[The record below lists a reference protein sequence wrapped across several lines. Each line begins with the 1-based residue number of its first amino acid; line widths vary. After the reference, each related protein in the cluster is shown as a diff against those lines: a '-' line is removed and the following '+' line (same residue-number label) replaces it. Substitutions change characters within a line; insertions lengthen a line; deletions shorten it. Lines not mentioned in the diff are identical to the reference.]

1 MNRIKRLLISLLTL
15 LCCTGAWALDQDG
28 GYYLIGSLQDW
39 KDFAALVNGG
49 TNNVNAKMTADI
61 DLGDDQTRIGST
73 SDNNTAL
80 HYQGIFDGQ
89 GHTLIIAFVE
99 NGGSNLCAPFNKLDG
114 ATIKNLHIKGTIN
127 TAGIHGAGVASDARG
142 TTSIEN
148 VWSEVDVTST
158 HSGWDE
164 CSGIVGCMKAGSLT
178 ISDCLFS
185 GSVTASSSYNGGF
198 IGYKD
203 SGSASIQNSLSTGTF
218 NYTNNQDFA
227 RGASVS
233 NSYYTQFV
241 GSVGGMT
248 LVTSEQLAGGTITTA
263 LQNSREETVWVQDLV
278 TNQPMLKTFASLW
291 QDAEGTYCIG
301 NDAGW
306 TTFANGINDGTI
318 AINANAKLMADNIN
332 VTTIIG
338 NSSHKYAGTFDGS
351 NKTITLSIS
360 GTSGFEA
367 PFSYINGATIKDLT
381 VSGTLSGGIHCS
393 GLIGLT
399 NGTNNVNNVIVNC
412 AITAT
417 GSHCSGLLGR
427 NDGATTT
434 LNGCAFTGSISK
446 ASGSC
451 NVGVLWGWSNG
462 GTAVLTNCLENG
474 TYTNCSPLQPIGNLP
489 TNTITN
495 TFYVSDVSS
504 SYGKRAYTSA
514 QDGEI
519 NGQMTAVDG
528 NNYYVPADISG
539 INERYELLGASV
551 SPEPVV
557 KFLGTTLTKDADYTV
572 SYSNNTSRGTGS
584 VIITGAGSYSGTK
597 TVNFAVAATTLSGS
611 GTEGSPFTIGSDDD
625 WTEFAASVNSGFTFS
640 GMYVKMTANVNA
652 SSMAGQYDGE
662 PFSGTFDGDHKT
674 LNLSI
679 VNTGSSTDIKNPS
692 TGTAPFHYIKNAVIK
707 DVKTTGSVSA
717 TAIHSS
723 GLVGFADGTN
733 TIQGCTVSATINTT
747 ANYVGGVLAHGI
759 ISNTTIQ
766 DCTFNG
772 TVNGRSYVVGLYGWY
787 HGGSPVVKNCL
798 ENGTY
803 TIVSHF
809 NPIYL
814 KSVGVN
820 ASVSGTYYLNEK
832 NEGDASGT
840 RVFTAV
846 PDGEMCGQVTAT
858 DGNNYYALT
867 TVSGI
872 NEKYELLD
880 ESVTP
885 VPVVK
890 FFNTT
895 LTQNTDY
902 TVSYSNNTSGGT
914 GSVII
919 TGINDYTGTKTV
931 NFEIA
936 ANTLTGSGTE
946 GDPYVISSD
955 DDWTSFANSV
965 NSGFTYSGK
974 FVKLTKNV
982 NATVNIGLRN
992 NKPFSGTFDGDG
1004 HTLTVT
1010 LTANAASTSG
1020 NTEGIAP
1027 FHFIKNATIKNLRTS
1042 GTITSTTNHTSGL
1055 VGFSEGTNAV
1065 QNCVVS
1071 TTLNV
1076 KNYVGGFI
1084 GHSQSSSITI
1094 RDCLFNGT
1102 VNGSSS
1108 TYIAGI
1114 WGWNGGGS
1122 GSIVNCLENG
1132 TYTGVS
1138 SYDAIGW
1145 TPVTSP
1151 TNTYRI
1157 NSSTK
1162 GTVTTAEAL
1171 ADGTIATALQNG
1183 RAEEI
1188 WVQTTLTNLPM
1199 LKIFANE
1206 LSMADGSDNT
1216 AAIAS
1221 AAEASKTYDVQLT
1234 NRKLYKD
1241 GAWNTICLP
1250 FNVVLTGSPLE
1261 GATARTLTS
1270 ASIEGTTLTLD
1281 FGDAVDEL
1289 IAGTPY
1295 IIMWTKADGYVD
1307 DDAHNIVNPVF
1318 SGVTIDATDHSFTSG
1333 SGDTRVRFVGTYK
1346 NTTFGSEDK
1355 SILLLGGENSLY
1367 YPQSGASIGA
1377 CRAYFKIGEDGALT
1391 RGITSFDI
1399 NYGDGTTGIGT
1410 ITNNREPI
1418 TDGAVYALDGRKL
1431 SGQPTAKGIYI
1442 VNGKKVV
1449 IK

>member
-1 MNRIKRLLISLLTL
+1 MNKAKRLFISMLTL
-15 LCCTGAWALDQDG
+15 LCCTGLWASSIPGALSGRFTINASGEKVVFSQGNLQYVGTWQFAENQWDCFSTSQYNDHRDLFGWGTGDAPNKVSDNNGDYGTFTDWGTNAITNGGNTENSGWRTLTKDEWVYLFYSRENAATLFGFGSVNGMNGLIILPDNWTTPEGASFTASTTLGLTNLGSYYHNGKEDNYSHNTYTAEQWAVMESAGAVFLPAAAYRHGADSNIHYTDLGGFYWSSTPYDSDKAYYLNFYYNDLDPQFKEMRYGGRPVRLVRSSLDQDNEG
-28 GYYLIGSLQDW
+28 NYLIGSAYDW
-39 KDFAALVNGG
+39 
-49 TNNVNAKMTADI
+49 
-61 DLGDDQTRIGST
+61 
-73 SDNNTAL
+73 
-80 HYQGIFDGQ
+80 
-89 GHTLIIAFVE
+89 
-99 NGGSNLCAPFNKLDG
+99 NL
-114 ATIKNLHIKGTIN
+114 
-127 TAGIHGAGVASDARG
+127 
-142 TTSIEN
+142 
-148 VWSEVDVTST
+148 
-158 HSGWDE
+158 
-164 CSGIVGCMKAGSLT
+164 
-178 ISDCLFS
+178 
-185 GSVTASSSYNGGF
+185 
-198 IGYKD
+198 
-203 SGSASIQNSLSTGTF
+203 
-218 NYTNNQDFA
+218 
-227 RGASVS
+227 
-233 NSYYTQFV
+233 
-241 GSVGGMT
+241 
-248 LVTSEQLAGGTITTA
+248 
-263 LQNSREETVWVQDLV
+263 
-278 TNQPMLKTFASLW
+278 
-291 QDAEGTYCIG
+291 
-301 NDAGW
+301 
-306 TTFANGINDGTI
+306 FANGINDGTI
-318 AINANAKLMADNIN
+318 AISANAKLMADNIT
-332 VTTIIG
+332 VTTMIG
-338 NSSHKYAGTFDGS
+338 NSGHRYAGTFDGN

-393 GLIGLT
+393 GLIGVT
-399 NGTNNVNNVIVNC
+399 TGTNNVNNVIVDC

-427 NDGATTT
+427 HDAGTTT

-446 ASGSC
+446 ASGNC

-462 GTAVLTNCLENG
+462 GTAILTNCLENG

-489 TNTITN
+489 NSKTVTNI
-495 TFYVSDVSS
+495 FYVSNVSS
-504 SYGKRAYTSA
+504 SYGTRVYTSA
-514 QDGEI
+514 QDGEV
-519 NGQMTAVDG
+519 NGQMLAADG
-528 NNYYVPADISG
+528 NNYYAPADISG
-539 INERYELLGASV
+539 INERYELLSSSV

-584 VIITGAGSYSGTK
+584 VIITGDGSYSGTK

-640 GMYVKMTANVNA
+640 GMYVKMTDNVNA
-652 SSMAGQYDGE
+652 SSMAGQNDGE

-707 DVKTTGSVSA
+707 NVKTTGSVSA
-717 TAIHSS
+717 TSIHAS

-747 ANYVGGVLAHGI
+747 ADYVGGVLAHGI

-772 TVNGRSYVVGLYGWY
+772 TVNGRSGGSSHVVGLYGWY

-803 TIVSHF
+803 INVSSF
-809 NPIYL
+809 NPIFL
-814 KSVGVN
+814 KSVGAS

-832 NEGDASGT
+832 NEGEASGT
-840 RVFTAV
+840 RVYTAV

-965 NSGFTYSGK
+965 NSGFTYSGE

-982 NATVNIGLRN
+982 NATVNVGLRN
-992 NKPFSGTFDGDG
+992 NEPFSGTFDGDG

-1027 FHFIKNATIKNLRTS
+1027 FHFIRNATIKNLRTA

-1055 VGFSEGTNAV
+1055 VGFSEGTNTF

-1076 KNYVGGFI
+1076 KYYVGGFI

-1145 TPVTSP
+1145 TPATP

-1157 NSSTK
+1157 NSSSK
-1162 GTVTTAEAL
+1162 GTATTAEAL
-1171 ADGTIATALQNG
+1171 ADGTTTAALQNG
-1183 RAEEI
+1183 RAETI
-1188 WVQTTLTNLPM
+1188 WAQDEFTNSPMPAVFANTMIYKVPSSGIGTFSAKAKFALPDGLNAYYCQGYNDGKISAMAINGAVPANTGVILKGEPGETYTLTGTNSEAASVTDNALVAVTEETFITQTVDIDAVNYTNFG
-1199 LKIFANE
+1199 LSGGVFKKVNSKGGTVKANRAY
-1206 LSMADGSDNT
+1206 LQIPT
-1216 AAIAS
+1216 S
-1221 AAEASKTYDVQLT
+1221 A
-1234 NRKLYKD
+1234 
-1241 GAWNTICLP
+1241 
-1250 FNVVLTGSPLE
+1250 
-1261 GATARTLTS
+1261 LTS
-1270 ASIEGTTLTLD
+1270 AAAEGIMLVWDEETDGIEIVQTST
-1281 FGDAVDEL
+1281 V
-1289 IAGTPY
+1289 
-1295 IIMWTKADGYVD
+1295 KSQH
-1307 DDAHNIVNPVF
+1307 DDAW
-1318 SGVTIDATDHSFTSG
+1318 FT
-1333 SGDTRVRFVGTYK
+1333 
-1346 NTTFGSEDK
+1346 
-1355 SILLLGGENSLY
+1355 
-1367 YPQSGASIGA
+1367 
-1377 CRAYFKIGEDGALT
+1377 
-1391 RGITSFDI
+1391 
-1399 NYGDGTTGIGT
+1399 
-1410 ITNNREPI
+1410 
-1418 TDGAVYALDGRKL
+1418 LDGRQL
-1431 SGQPTAKGIYI
+1431 SGKPTAKGLYI
-1442 VNGKKVV
+1442 VNGKKVIV
-1449 IK
+1449 K

>member
-1 MNRIKRLLISLLTL
+1 MKKLFTLLTL
-15 LCCTGAWALDQDG
+15 FLSISSGAWAIEQDTD
-28 GYYLIGSLQDW
+28 GYYLIGSVQDW
-39 KDFAALVNGG
+39 QNFAALVE
-49 TNNVNAKMTADI
+49 TTPTANAKMTADV
-61 DLGDDQTRIGST
+61 DLGDDQTAIGAGSVP
-73 SDNNTAL
+73 
-80 HYQGIFDGQ
+80 YQGSFDGQ
-89 GHTLIIAFVE
+89 GHTLTVNYDKYVDSWAI
-99 NGGSNLCAPFNKLDG
+99 APFG
-114 ATIKNLHIKGTIN
+114 QVKN
-127 TAGIHGAGVASDARG
+127 
-142 TTSIEN
+142 
-148 VWSEVDVTST
+148 
-158 HSGWDE
+158 
-164 CSGIVGCMKAGSLT
+164 
-178 ISDCLFS
+178 
-185 GSVTASSSYNGGF
+185 
-198 IGYKD
+198 
-203 SGSASIQNSLSTGTF
+203 ASIQNLHVAGRIIQRKCGAGGVAGRIMGNLTIKKCWVSAYMYVYGSGDAQGTIGGIASYCDETGVNNSSVLIEDCIFSGQIATGIHSGSIMSHVNGYNGNSAIIRNCLAMGTYVSSSGSTGTF
-218 NYTNNQDFA
+218 IRVGVQGSPYTLDNCYYRTSFGAVQGTYASDADFSD
-227 RGASVS
+227 G
-233 NSYYTQFV
+233 
-241 GSVGGMT
+241 
-248 LVTSEQLAGGTITTA
+248 TTA
-263 LQNSREETVWVQDLV
+263 TNLQNGRDEEVWVQDIF
-278 TNQPMLKTFASLW
+278 TNQPMLKVFASLW
-291 QDAEGTYCIG
+291 QDGEETYCIG
-301 NDAGW
+301 SDAGW
-306 TTFANGINDGTI
+306 TAFANGINDGTI
-318 AINANAKLMADNIN
+318 AISANAKLMADNIT
-332 VTTIIG
+332 VTAMIG
-338 NSSHKYAGTFDGS
+338 NSGHRYAGTFDGN

-367 PFSYINGATIKDLT
+367 PFSYINGATIKDLK

-399 NGTNNVNNVIVNC
+399 NGTNNVNNVIVDC

-446 ASGSC
+446 ASGNC

-462 GTAVLTNCLENG
+462 GTAILTNCLENG

-495 TFYVSDVSS
+495 TFYVSNVSS
-504 SYGKRAYTSA
+504 SYGTRVYTST
-514 QDGEI
+514 QDGEV
-519 NGQMTAVDG
+519 NGLVTAVDG
-528 NNYYVPADISG
+528 NNYYALTDISG

-557 KFLGTTLTKDADYTV
+557 KFVGTTLTKDADYTV

-597 TVNFAVAATTLSGS
+597 TINFAVAATNLSGS

-640 GMYVKMTANVNA
+640 GMYVKMTDNVNA
-652 SSMAGQYDGE
+652 SSMAGQYDSE
-662 PFSGTFDGDHKT
+662 PFSGTFDGDSKT

-679 VNTGSSTDIKNPS
+679 VNTGTSGSLTDPS

-707 DVKTTGSVSA
+707 NVKTTGSVSA
-717 TAIHSS
+717 TAIHAS
-723 GLVGFADGTN
+723 GLVGLADGTN
-733 TIQGCTVSATINTT
+733 TILGCTVSATINTT
-747 ANYVGGVLAHGI
+747 SNYVGGVLAHGI
-759 ISNTTIQ
+759 ASNTTIQ

-772 TVNGRSYVVGLYGWY
+772 TINGSSGGSSYVAGLYGWS
-787 HGGSPVVKNCL
+787 HGGSSVVKNSL

-803 TIVSHF
+803 TNVRTF
-809 NPIYL
+809 NPVFL
-814 KSVGVN
+814 GWQGG
-820 ASVSGTYYLNEK
+820 ASVSGTYYLNG
-832 NEGDASGT
+832 NGDYGT
-840 RVFTAV
+840 RVYTAL
-846 PDGEMCGQVTAT
+846 PDGEMCGQVTAA

-872 NEKYELLD
+872 NERYQLLD

-902 TVSYSNNTSGGT
+902 TVSYSDNTSGGT

-919 TGINDYTGTKTV
+919 TGINDYMGTKTV
-931 NFEIA
+931 NFKIA

-946 GDPYVISSD
+946 GDPYVISSN

-965 NSGFTYSGK
+965 NSGFTYSGE

-982 NATVNIGLRN
+982 NATVNVGLRN
-992 NKPFSGTFDGDG
+992 NEPFSGTFDGDG

-1027 FHFIKNATIKNLRTS
+1027 FHFIRNATIKNLRTA

-1055 VGFSEGTNAV
+1055 VGFSEGTNTF

-1076 KNYVGGFI
+1076 KYYMGGFI

-1145 TPVTSP
+1145 TPATP

-1157 NSSTK
+1157 NSSSK
-1162 GTVTTAEAL
+1162 GTATTAEAL
-1171 ADGTIATALQNG
+1171 ADGTTTAALQNG
-1183 RAEEI
+1183 RAETI
-1188 WVQTTLTNLPM
+1188 WAQDEFTNSPM
-1199 LKIFANE
+1199 PAVFANTMIYKVPSSSIGTFSTSVPVVLPE
-1206 LSMADGSDNT
+1206 GL
-1216 AAIAS
+1216 
-1221 AAEASKTYDVQLT
+1221 EAYVCKTYDSGKSTISTQKVEGTIPANTGVLMKGIGGETYTLVASSQTPEAIEGNALIAVVEATHVDQTNGEYTNFMMKGGKFIKIAASSNPDEKMPANRAYLQLPT
-1234 NRKLYKD
+1234 
-1241 GAWNTICLP
+1241 
-1250 FNVVLTGSPLE
+1250 
-1261 GATARTLTS
+1261 
-1270 ASIEGTTLTLD
+1270 ASI
-1281 FGDAVDEL
+1281 A
-1289 IAGTPY
+1289 
-1295 IIMWTKADGYVD
+1295 
-1307 DDAHNIVNPVF
+1307 
-1318 SGVTIDATDHSFTSG
+1318 
-1333 SGDTRVRFVGTYK
+1333 
-1346 NTTFGSEDK
+1346 
-1355 SILLLGGENSLY
+1355 NSLN
-1367 YPQSGASIGA
+1367 IEIDW
-1377 CRAYFKIGEDGALT
+1377 KEE
-1391 RGITSFDI
+1391 
-1399 NYGDGTTGIGT
+1399 TGIRLT
-1410 ITNNREPI
+1410 PNPS
-1418 TDGAVYALDGRKL
+1418 LL
-1431 SGQPTAKGIYI
+1431 SEG
-1442 VNGKKVV
+1442 N
-1449 IK
+1449 

>member
-1 MNRIKRLLISLLTL
+1 MLTCGLTTGLWASSIPGALSGRFTINASGEKVVFSQGNLQYVGTWQFAENQWDCFSTSQYNDHRDLFGWGTGDAPNKVSDNNGDYGTFTDWGTNAITNGGNTENSGWRTLTKDEWVYLFYSRKNAATLFGFGNVNSKNGLIILPDNWTTPEGASFTASTTLGLTNQGSYYHNGNNDNYSHNTYTAEQWAVMESAGAVFLPAAAYRHGVDSNINYTDLGGFYWSSTPSSTDKAYYLNFYYNDLDPQFNEMRYGGRPVRLVRSS
-15 LCCTGAWALDQDG
+15 LDQDNE
-28 GYYLIGSLQDW
+28 GYYLIGSAYDW
-39 KDFAALVNGG
+39 
-49 TNNVNAKMTADI
+49 
-61 DLGDDQTRIGST
+61 
-73 SDNNTAL
+73 
-80 HYQGIFDGQ
+80 
-89 GHTLIIAFVE
+89 
-99 NGGSNLCAPFNKLDG
+99 NL
-114 ATIKNLHIKGTIN
+114 
-127 TAGIHGAGVASDARG
+127 
-142 TTSIEN
+142 
-148 VWSEVDVTST
+148 
-158 HSGWDE
+158 
-164 CSGIVGCMKAGSLT
+164 
-178 ISDCLFS
+178 
-185 GSVTASSSYNGGF
+185 
-198 IGYKD
+198 
-203 SGSASIQNSLSTGTF
+203 
-218 NYTNNQDFA
+218 
-227 RGASVS
+227 
-233 NSYYTQFV
+233 
-241 GSVGGMT
+241 
-248 LVTSEQLAGGTITTA
+248 
-263 LQNSREETVWVQDLV
+263 
-278 TNQPMLKTFASLW
+278 
-291 QDAEGTYCIG
+291 
-301 NDAGW
+301 
-306 TTFANGINDGTI
+306 FANGINDGTI
-318 AINANAKLMADNIN
+318 AINANAKLMADNIT
-332 VTTIIG
+332 VTAMIG
-338 NSSHKYAGTFDGS
+338 NSSHRYAGTFDGN

-399 NGTNNVNNVIVNC
+399 NGTNNVNNVIVDC

-427 NDGATTT
+427 QDNGTTT

-446 ASGSC
+446 ASGNC

-462 GTAVLTNCLENG
+462 GTAILTNCLENG
-474 TYTNCSPLQPIGNLP
+474 TYTNCSPLKPVGNLP
-489 TNTITN
+489 NSNTVTN
-495 TFYVSDVSS
+495 TFYVSNVSS
-504 SYGKRAYTSA
+504 SYGTRIYTST
-514 QDGEI
+514 QDGEV
-519 NGQMTAVDG
+519 NGLVTAVDG
-528 NNYYVPADISG
+528 NNYYAPADISG

-557 KFLGTTLTKDADYTV
+557 KFVGTTLTKDADYTV
-572 SYSNNTSRGTGS
+572 SYSNNTYRGTGS

-611 GTEGSPFTIGSDDD
+611 GTEESPFIIGSDDD

-640 GMYVKMTANVNA
+640 GMYVKMTDNVNA
-652 SSMAGQYDGE
+652 SSMAGQYDSK

-679 VNTGSSTDIKNPS
+679 VNSGSSGSLTDPS

-717 TAIHSS
+717 TAIHTS
-723 GLVGFADGTN
+723 GLVGLADGTN
-733 TIQGCTVSATINTT
+733 TILGCTVSATINTT
-747 ANYVGGVLAHGI
+747 SNYVGGVLAHGI
-759 ISNTTIQ
+759 ASNTTIQ

-772 TVNGRSYVVGLYGWY
+772 TINGSSGGSSYVAGLYGWS
-787 HGGSPVVKNCL
+787 HGGSSVVKNSL

-803 TIVSHF
+803 TNVSTF
-809 NPIYL
+809 NPVFL
-814 KSVGVN
+814 GWQGG
-820 ASVSGTYYLNEK
+820 ASVSGTYYLNG
-832 NEGDASGT
+832 NGDYGT
-840 RVFTAV
+840 RVYTAV
-846 PDGEMCGQVTAT
+846 PDGEMCGQVTAV

-872 NEKYELLD
+872 NEKYQLLD

-902 TVSYSNNTSGGT
+902 TVSYSNNTSGGM

-936 ANTLTGSGTE
+936 ANTLSGSGTE
-946 GDPYVISSD
+946 EDPYVINSD

-974 FVKLTKNV
+974 FVKLTTHV
-982 NATVNIGLRN
+982 NTTVNIGLRN
-992 NKPFSGTFDGDG
+992 NEPFSGTFDGDG

-1027 FHFIKNATIKNLRTS
+1027 FHFIRNATIKNLRTA

-1055 VGFSEGTNAV
+1055 VGFSEGTNTF

-1076 KNYVGGFI
+1076 KYYMGGFI

-1145 TPVTSP
+1145 TPATP

-1157 NSSTK
+1157 NSSSK
-1162 GTVTTAEAL
+1162 GTATTAEAL
-1171 ADGTIATALQNG
+1171 ADGTTTAALQNG
-1183 RAEEI
+1183 RAETI
-1188 WVQTTLTNLPM
+1188 WAQDEFTNSPM
-1199 LKIFANE
+1199 PAVFANTMIYKVPSSGIGTFSAKAKFA
-1206 LSMADGSDNT
+1206 LPDGLN
-1216 AAIAS
+1216 AYYC
-1221 AAEASKTYDVQLT
+1221 KNYD
-1234 NRKLYKD
+1234 
-1241 GAWNTICLP
+1241 
-1250 FNVVLTGSPLE
+1250 E
-1261 GATARTLTS
+1261 
-1270 ASIEGTTLTLD
+1270 
-1281 FGDAVDEL
+1281 
-1289 IAGTPY
+1289 
-1295 IIMWTKADGYVD
+1295 
-1307 DDAHNIVNPVF
+1307 
-1318 SGVTIDATDHSFTSG
+1318 
-1333 SGDTRVRFVGTYK
+1333 K
-1346 NTTFGSEDK
+1346 NTTIAAFAIEGVVPANTGVILKGEPGETYTLTGTNSDAATVEGNALVAVTEATHVNQVSGDYTNFGLSNGVFK
-1355 SILLLGGENSLY
+1355 KVNSN
-1367 YPQSGASIGA
+1367 GVTVKAN
-1377 CRAYFKIGEDGALT
+1377 RAYLQIPSSALT
-1391 RGITSFDI
+1391 PATAAEGIILVWD
-1399 NYGDGTTGIGT
+1399 
-1410 ITNNREPI
+1410 EE
-1418 TDGAVYALDGRKL
+1418 TDGIEIVQTSTVKPQHDDAWFTLDGRQL
-1431 SGQPTAKGIYI
+1431 SGKPTAKGLYI
-1442 VNGKKVV
+1442 VNGKKVI

>member
-1 MNRIKRLLISLLTL
+1 
-15 LCCTGAWALDQDG
+15 
-28 GYYLIGSLQDW
+28 
-39 KDFAALVNGG
+39 
-49 TNNVNAKMTADI
+49 
-61 DLGDDQTRIGST
+61 
-73 SDNNTAL
+73 
-80 HYQGIFDGQ
+80 
-89 GHTLIIAFVE
+89 
-99 NGGSNLCAPFNKLDG
+99 
-114 ATIKNLHIKGTIN
+114 
-127 TAGIHGAGVASDARG
+127 
-142 TTSIEN
+142 
-148 VWSEVDVTST
+148 
-158 HSGWDE
+158 
-164 CSGIVGCMKAGSLT
+164 
-178 ISDCLFS
+178 
-185 GSVTASSSYNGGF
+185 
-198 IGYKD
+198 
-203 SGSASIQNSLSTGTF
+203 
-218 NYTNNQDFA
+218 
-227 RGASVS
+227 
-233 NSYYTQFV
+233 
-241 GSVGGMT
+241 
-248 LVTSEQLAGGTITTA
+248 
-263 LQNSREETVWVQDLV
+263 
-278 TNQPMLKTFASLW
+278 
-291 QDAEGTYCIG
+291 
-301 NDAGW
+301 
-306 TTFANGINDGTI
+306 
-318 AINANAKLMADNIN
+318 MADNIT
-332 VTTIIG
+332 VTAMIG
-338 NSSHKYAGTFDGS
+338 NSGHRYAGTFDGN

-367 PFSYINGATIKDLT
+367 PFSYINGATIKDLK

-399 NGTNNVNNVIVNC
+399 NGTNNVNNVIVDC

-446 ASGSC
+446 ASGNC

-462 GTAVLTNCLENG
+462 GTAILTNCLENG

-495 TFYVSDVSS
+495 TFYVSNVSS
-504 SYGKRAYTSA
+504 SYGTRVYTST
-514 QDGEI
+514 QDGEV
-519 NGQMTAVDG
+519 NGLVTAVDG
-528 NNYYVPADISG
+528 NNYYALTDISG

-557 KFLGTTLTKDADYTV
+557 KFVGTTLTKDADYTV

-597 TVNFAVAATTLSGS
+597 TINFAVAATNLSGS

-640 GMYVKMTANVNA
+640 GMYVKMTDNVNA
-652 SSMAGQYDGE
+652 SSMAGQYDSE
-662 PFSGTFDGDHKT
+662 PFSGTFDGDSKT

-679 VNTGSSTDIKNPS
+679 VNTGTSGSLTDPS

-707 DVKTTGSVSA
+707 NVKTTGSVSA
-717 TAIHSS
+717 TAIHAS
-723 GLVGFADGTN
+723 GLVGLADGTN
-733 TIQGCTVSATINTT
+733 TILGCTVSATINTT
-747 ANYVGGVLAHGI
+747 SNYVGGVLAHGI
-759 ISNTTIQ
+759 ASNTTIQ

-772 TVNGRSYVVGLYGWY
+772 TINGSSGGSSYVAGLYGWS
-787 HGGSPVVKNCL
+787 HGGSSVVKNSL

-803 TIVSHF
+803 TNVRTF
-809 NPIYL
+809 NPVFL
-814 KSVGVN
+814 GWQGG
-820 ASVSGTYYLNEK
+820 ASVSGTYYLNG
-832 NEGDASGT
+832 NGDYGT
-840 RVFTAV
+840 RVYTAL
-846 PDGEMCGQVTAT
+846 PDGEMCGQVTAA

-872 NEKYELLD
+872 NERYQLLD

-902 TVSYSNNTSGGT
+902 TVSYSDNTSGGT

-919 TGINDYTGTKTV
+919 TGINDYMGTKTV
-931 NFEIA
+931 NFKIA

-946 GDPYVISSD
+946 GDPYVISSN

-965 NSGFTYSGK
+965 NSGFTYSGE

-982 NATVNIGLRN
+982 NATVNVGLRN
-992 NKPFSGTFDGDG
+992 NEPFSGTFDGDG

-1027 FHFIKNATIKNLRTS
+1027 FHFIRNATIKNLRTA

-1055 VGFSEGTNAV
+1055 VGFSEGTNTF

-1076 KNYVGGFI
+1076 KYYMGGFI

-1145 TPVTSP
+1145 TPATP

-1157 NSSTK
+1157 NSSSK
-1162 GTVTTAEAL
+1162 GTATTAEAL
-1171 ADGTIATALQNG
+1171 ADGTTTAALQNG
-1183 RAEEI
+1183 RAETI
-1188 WVQTTLTNLPM
+1188 WAQDEFTNSPM
-1199 LKIFANE
+1199 PAVFANTMIYKVPSSSIGTFSTSVPVVLPE
-1206 LSMADGSDNT
+1206 GL
-1216 AAIAS
+1216 
-1221 AAEASKTYDVQLT
+1221 EAYVCKTYDSGKSTISTQKVEGTIPANTGVLMKGIGGETYTLVASSHTPEAIEGNALIAVVEATHVDQTVGEYT
-1234 NRKLYKD
+1234 NFMMSGGKFVKIAASSNPNDKIPANRAY
-1241 GAWNTICLP
+1241 LP
-1250 FNVVLTGSPLE
+1250 I
-1261 GATARTLTS
+1261 LTS
-1270 ASIEGTTLTLD
+1270 ALP
-1281 FGDAVDEL
+1281 A
-1289 IAGTPY
+1289 
-1295 IIMWTKADGYVD
+1295 
-1307 DDAHNIVNPVF
+1307 
-1318 SGVTIDATDHSFTSG
+1318 G
-1333 SGDTRVRFVGTYK
+1333 SGQSITLNWDEETGVKAVRDAQFM
-1346 NTTFGSEDK
+1346 
-1355 SILLLGGENSLY
+1355 INSY
-1367 YPQSGASIGA
+1367 Y
-1377 CRAYFKIGEDGALT
+1377 T
-1391 RGITSFDI
+1391 
-1399 NYGDGTTGIGT
+1399 
-1410 ITNNREPI
+1410 
-1418 TDGAVYALDGRKL
+1418 LDGRKL
-1431 SGQPTAKGIYI
+1431 NGAPSKGGIYI
-1442 VNGKKVV
+1442 NNGKKV

>member
-1 MNRIKRLLISLLTL
+1 MNKAKRLFISMLTCGLTTGLWASSIPGALSGRFTINASGEKVVFSQGNLQYVGTWQFAENQWDCFSTSQYNDHRDLFGWGTGDAPNKVSDNNDDYDTFTDWGTNAITNGGNTENSGWRTLTKDEWVYLFYSRENAATLFGFGSVNGMNGLIILPDNWTTPEGASFTASTTLGLTNL
-15 LCCTGAWALDQDG
+15 GSYYHNEDNNNYSHNTYTAEQWAVMESAGAVFLPAAAYRHGADSNINYTNSGGFYWSSTPSSTDDKAYYLNFYYNDLDPQFNEMRYGGRPVRLVRSSLDQDNE
-28 GYYLIGSLQDW
+28 GYYLIGS
-39 KDFAALVNGG
+39 
-49 TNNVNAKMTADI
+49 
-61 DLGDDQTRIGST
+61 
-73 SDNNTAL
+73 
-80 HYQGIFDGQ
+80 
-89 GHTLIIAFVE
+89 
-99 NGGSNLCAPFNKLDG
+99 
-114 ATIKNLHIKGTIN
+114 
-127 TAGIHGAGVASDARG
+127 
-142 TTSIEN
+142 
-148 VWSEVDVTST
+148 
-158 HSGWDE
+158 
-164 CSGIVGCMKAGSLT
+164 
-178 ISDCLFS
+178 
-185 GSVTASSSYNGGF
+185 
-198 IGYKD
+198 
-203 SGSASIQNSLSTGTF
+203 
-218 NYTNNQDFA
+218 
-227 RGASVS
+227 
-233 NSYYTQFV
+233 
-241 GSVGGMT
+241 
-248 LVTSEQLAGGTITTA
+248 
-263 LQNSREETVWVQDLV
+263 
-278 TNQPMLKTFASLW
+278 
-291 QDAEGTYCIG
+291 
-301 NDAGW
+301 DAGW
-306 TTFANGINDGTI
+306 TAFANGINDGTI
-318 AINANAKLMADNIN
+318 AINANAKLMADNIT
-332 VTTIIG
+332 VTTMIG
-338 NSSHKYAGTFDGS
+338 NSGHRYAGTFDGN

-381 VSGTLSGGIHCS
+381 ISGTLSGGTHCS

-399 NGTNNVNNVIVNC
+399 NGTNNVNNVIVDC

-427 NDGATTT
+427 HDAGTTT

-446 ASGSC
+446 ASGNC

-462 GTAVLTNCLENG
+462 GTAILTNCLENG
-474 TYTNCSPLQPIGNLP
+474 TYTNCSPLKPVGNLP
-489 TNTITN
+489 NSNTVTN
-495 TFYVSDVSS
+495 TFYVSNVSS
-504 SYGKRAYTSA
+504 SYGTRIYTST
-514 QDGEI
+514 QDGEV
-519 NGQMTAVDG
+519 NGLVTAVDG
-528 NNYYVPADISG
+528 NNYYAPADISG

-557 KFLGTTLTKDADYTV
+557 KFVGTTLTKDADYTV

-584 VIITGAGSYSGTK
+584 VIITGAGFYSGTK
-597 TVNFAVAATTLSGS
+597 TINFAVAATNLSGS

-662 PFSGTFDGDHKT
+662 PFSGTFDGDSKT

-679 VNTGSSTDIKNPS
+679 VNTGTSGSLTDPS
-692 TGTAPFHYIKNAVIK
+692 TGTAPFHFIKNAIIK

-717 TAIHSS
+717 TSIHAS
-723 GLVGFADGTN
+723 GLVGLADGTN

-747 ANYVGGVLAHGI
+747 SNYVGGVLAHGI
-759 ISNTTIQ
+759 ASNTTIQ

-772 TVNGRSYVVGLYGWY
+772 TINGSSGGSSYVAGLYGWS
-787 HGGSPVVKNCL
+787 HGGSSVVKNSL

-803 TIVSHF
+803 TNVSTF
-809 NPIYL
+809 NPVFL
-814 KSVGVN
+814 GWQGG
-820 ASVSGTYYLNEK
+820 ASVSGTYYLNG
-832 NEGDASGT
+832 NGDYGT
-840 RVFTAV
+840 RVYTAV
-846 PDGEMCGQVTAT
+846 PDGEMCGQVTAA

-872 NEKYELLD
+872 NERYQLLD

-919 TGINDYTGTKTV
+919 TGINDFTGTKTV

-965 NSGFTYSGK
+965 NSGFTYSGE

-982 NATVNIGLRN
+982 NATVNVGLRN
-992 NKPFSGTFDGDG
+992 NEPFSGTFDGDG

-1027 FHFIKNATIKNLRTS
+1027 FHFIRNATIKNLRTA

-1055 VGFSEGTNAV
+1055 VGFSEGTNTF

-1076 KNYVGGFI
+1076 KYYVGGFI

-1145 TPVTSP
+1145 TPATP

-1157 NSSTK
+1157 NSSSK
-1162 GTVTTAEAL
+1162 GIATTTEAL
-1171 ADGTIATALQNG
+1171 ADGTTTAALQNG
-1183 RAEEI
+1183 RAETI
-1188 WVQTTLTNLPM
+1188 WAQDEFTNSPM
-1199 LKIFANE
+1199 PAVFANT
-1206 LSMADGSDNT
+1206 M
-1216 AAIAS
+1216 I
-1221 AAEASKTYDVQLT
+1221 Y
-1234 NRKLYKD
+1234 KL
-1241 GAWNTICLP
+1241 P
-1250 FNVVLTGSPLE
+1250 S
-1261 GATARTLTS
+1261 S
-1270 ASIEGTTLTLD
+1270 
-1281 FGDAVDEL
+1281 
-1289 IAGTPY
+1289 
-1295 IIMWTKADGYVD
+1295 
-1307 DDAHNIVNPVF
+1307 
-1318 SGVTIDATDHSFTSG
+1318 
-1333 SGDTRVRFVGTYK
+1333 
-1346 NTTFGSEDK
+1346 
-1355 SILLLGGENSLY
+1355 
-1367 YPQSGASIGA
+1367 
-1377 CRAYFKIGEDGALT
+1377 
-1391 RGITSFDI
+1391 
-1399 NYGDGTTGIGT
+1399 GIGT
-1410 ITNNREPI
+1410 FSAKAKFALPDGLNAYYCQGYNDGKISAMAINGTVPANTGVILKGEPGETYTLTGTNSEAASVTDNALVAVTEETVITQTVKIGDVEYTNFGLSGGVFKKVNSKGGTVKANRAYLQIPTSELPPAAAAEGI
-1418 TDGAVYALDGRKL
+1418 ILVWDEETDGIEIVQTSTVKSRHDDAWFTLDGRQL
-1431 SGQPTAKGIYI
+1431 SGKPTAKGLYI
-1442 VNGKKVV
+1442 VNGKKVI